1 MNQENCVHLL
11 SFYYGNSI
19 TDLLTD
25 VMVLV
30 LPLPMIAR
38 LQMPL
43 KQKMAVAGMFLL
55 GTLVCVTS
63 AVRLGVFLTLLPEF
77 PKHLSDI
84 TYYQAPLGYWS
95 FIEGSLSVVSACLPT
110 LRPLF
115 SHSRRKKTSYVHP
128 STRSGADAS
137 KRGEPKLED
146 VDLEDK
152 PYYLSDGPDKP
163 GAPATPSASADSES
177 PIHSPHPV
185 QWRDEGGQQRVTP
198 SPTLVGNDE
207 DVTKRSQKSLSPLK
221 PGSPTLLTA
230 SPRPTK
236 MKRDYAP
243 PPPSPTLASPAC
255 RSPTF
260 NPRIVTDTYS
270 PIFSPALQYPRPAPP
285 VPDYVRIREEAA
297 ASVTAP
303 QLRPWFAR
311 GNKGTSM
318 TATRSKRGPKTARE
332 KVGTTTERRDTS
344 RRRGTMDNN
353 PNGLPLPSNYRKPN
367 VSDGPSISSRKTP
380 PNVSTTVDRRIAPT
394 EAKDPSP
401 PLSSTNIPSPIS
413 SPSLDSTTSAKDSTD
428 GEEDAERQVP
438 PARLG
443 GIRKPKKVVVVV
455 PWNSNTPPRRFRLG
469 SRAESAGNKNRPEM
483 EARMGWGD

>member
-1 MNQENCVHLL
+1 MNQENCVHQVP
-11 SFYYGNSI
+11 FYYGNSI

-63 AVRLGVFLTLLPEF
+63 AVRLGVFLKLIPEF

-84 TYYQAPLGYWS
+84 TYHQAPLGYWS
-95 FIEGSLSVVSACLPT
+95 LIEGSLSVVSACLPT

-115 SHSRRKKTSYVHP
+115 SHSRRKKTSYVHS
-128 STRSGADAS
+128 STRAGADAS

-152 PYYLSDGPDKP
+152 PYYLSDVPDKP

-177 PIHSPHPV
+177 PIHPPYPI

-221 PGSPTLLTA
+221 PGSPALLTA
-230 SPRPTK
+230 SPRPAK
-236 MKRDYAP
+236 MKKDYAP
-243 PPPSPTLASPAC
+243 PPPSPTLASPAS

-260 NPRIVTDTYS
+260 NPRIVNDTYS

-303 QLRPWFAR
+303 QSRPWFTR

-318 TATRSKRGPKTARE
+318 TATRSKRGPKIARE

-353 PNGLPLPSNYRKPN
+353 PNGLPLLSNYRKPN
-367 VSDGPSISSRKTP
+367 VSNGPLISNRKTP
-380 PNVSTTVDRRIAPT
+380 DASPTVDRRIAPT
-394 EAKDPSP
+394 EVKDPL
-401 PLSSTNIPSPIS
+401 PLSSAN

-428 GEEDAERQVP
+428 GEEDAEREVP
-438 PARLG
+438 PPRLG

-469 SRAESAGNKNRPEM
+469 SRAESAGNKRPEM